1 MLKNLKDELN
11 QIQQGVEQKQRELQQ
26 KINIPLPAQLR
37 EECAK
42 SIVATAI
49 RSLKYEVES
58 NRYRECKKLLFKHY
72 YYCGECRVVIE
83 VTADVRQYKDFC
95 YNNSVTYST
104 PPFYENS
111 HGAECVPFII
121 PKNDFLQIRCSDSSG
136 TYIQCRKEEDVF
148 SIFERAKE
156 IAKAEGFKAPRIKK
170 SSYQIELEIYA
181 RCNKK
186 GRLL

>member
-26 KINIPLPAQLR
+26 KINMPLPAQLR

-42 SIVATAI
+42 SIVAAAI
-49 RSLKYEVES
+49 NSLKDKIKS
-58 NRYRECKKLLFKHY
+58 NGYIDYKKLLFKHY
-72 YYCGECRVVIE
+72 YYCGDCCVAIY
-83 VTADVRQYKDFC
+83 VTADARQYKDFC
-95 YNNSVTYST
+95 YDNSVKYST

-121 PKNDFLQIRCSDSSG
+121 PKNDFLQIRDSDSIG
-136 TYIQCRKEEDVF
+136 TYIQCRKKEDVF

-170 SSYQIELEIYA
+170 TSNTVKLEIYA
-181 RCNKK
+181 RCNKN